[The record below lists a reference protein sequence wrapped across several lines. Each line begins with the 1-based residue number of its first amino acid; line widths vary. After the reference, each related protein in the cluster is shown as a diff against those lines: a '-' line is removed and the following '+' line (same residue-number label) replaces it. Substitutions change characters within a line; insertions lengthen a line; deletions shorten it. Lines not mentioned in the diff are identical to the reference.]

1 MRKKENFTKAA
12 ASVSVFHFGR
22 CTLTVLSLCS
32 GGERK
37 NRDVFIVRIQS
48 RILQIK
54 GPAEIVL
61 KVLLE
66 KKALNYG
73 LPIIIII
80 IIIIIIGIIVLD
92 TP

>member
-1 MRKKENFTKAA
+1 MSKNENFTKAA
-12 ASVSVFHFGR
+12 ASVSMFHFGR

-32 GGERK
+32 GGERR
-37 NRDVFIVRIQS
+37 NRDVFIVRIQG

-54 GPAEIVL
+54 GPAEIIL

-73 LPIIIII
+73 LPIIIIV
-80 IIIIIIGIIVLD
+80 IIIIGIIVLD